1 MFATITKFFQKKKK
15 ATEEAL
21 DIPKILILEDI
32 NQEKE
37 NQIKETQEKFKEKLQ
52 SLSKQTESEMK
63 VSVLA
68 KLLNVK
74 TADLIEK
81 AKTKGIEIKSNRSVL
96 TPDQVKNIKE
106 KVFI

>member
-1 MFATITKFFQKKKK
+1 
-15 ATEEAL
+15 
-21 DIPKILILEDI
+21 
-32 NQEKE
+32 
-37 NQIKETQEKFKEKLQ
+37 
-52 SLSKQTESEMK
+52 MK

-81 AKTKGIEIKSNRSVL
+81 AKVKGIEIKSNRSIL
-96 TPDQVKNIKE
+96 SHEQVKEIKE

>member
-1 MFATITKFFQKKKK
+1 
-15 ATEEAL
+15 
-21 DIPKILILEDI
+21 
-32 NQEKE
+32 
-37 NQIKETQEKFKEKLQ
+37 
-52 SLSKQTESEMK
+52 MK

-74 TADLIEK
+74 TAELMEK
-81 AKTKGIEIKSNRSVL
+81 AKAKGIDIKSNRSTL